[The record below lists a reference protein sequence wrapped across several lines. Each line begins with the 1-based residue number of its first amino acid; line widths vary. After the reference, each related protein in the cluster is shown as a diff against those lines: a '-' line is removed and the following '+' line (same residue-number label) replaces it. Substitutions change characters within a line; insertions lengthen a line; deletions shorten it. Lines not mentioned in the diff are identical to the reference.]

1 MTVLVVD
8 NGGYSIKYGFSSDD
22 FPRVSP
28 NCIAKSVCERRT
40 YIGSQILR
48 CKDFSSL
55 RFRRPIDR
63 GYLVN
68 WESEKI
74 IWDYLFSQ
82 KDFTVDY
89 SETSLLL
96 TEPPHNFPQLQLA
109 YDQIIFEEYEFQSYY
124 RCIASSLVPWNNDQ
138 ISGTFEEIDKP
149 REFALVVDSGF
160 SFTHVIPVILGNI
173 QWKAV
178 KRLNVGGKLL
188 TNYFKEIISFRHYDI
203 MEEFYLADQIKKSCF
218 FVSSDFNQDIEISKG
233 KKPGNV
239 SIDYVLPD
247 YSINK
252 EGFVLT
258 SDLQKDLINERQILT
273 LKNER
278 FIVPEI
284 IFNPSIIK
292 LTQAGIHEA
301 IMQSLQLIEPDFQ
314 EVLLANIFLI
324 GGNSFFK
331 GFSERLK
338 KELRSLAPDNCK
350 VIIHKPHNPDTFAWM
365 GGSSLVRNTKIF
377 NEKKVTRVEY
387 MEYGSNI
394 FLKKGGLN
402 SNKGLDDFV

>member
-1 MTVLVVD
+1 MTVLVID

-22 FPRVSP
+22 SPRIAP
-28 NCIAKSVCERRT
+28 NCIAKSVFDKKT
-40 YIGSQILR
+40 YIGSQILG

-68 WESEKI
+68 WESEKV
-74 IWDYLFSQ
+74 IWDHLFSQ
-82 KDFTVDY
+82 KDFTFDY
-89 SETSLLL
+89 KETSLLV

-109 YDQIIFEEYEFQSYY
+109 YDQIVFEEYEFQSYY
-124 RCIASSLVPWNNDQ
+124 RCVAGSLVPWNPNQ
-138 ISGTFEEIDKP
+138 IYGTQMNRL

-160 SFTHVIPVILGNI
+160 SFTHVIPVIFGNI

-188 TNYFKEIISFRHYDI
+188 TNYLKEIISFRHYDI
-203 MEEFYLADQIKKSCF
+203 MEEFSLADEIKKLCF
-218 FVSSDFNQDIEISKG
+218 FVSSSFNEDIEISKG
-233 KKPGNV
+233 KKSGDV
-239 SIDYVLPD
+239 SIHYVLPD
-247 YSINK
+247 YSIN
-252 EGFVLT
+252 EQGFVLT
-258 SDLQKDLINERQILT
+258 SDFQKDLIKERQILT

-292 LTQAGIHEA
+292 LAQAGIHEA
-301 IMQSLQLIEPDFQ
+301 IMQSLCLVEPDFQ
-314 EVLLANIFLI
+314 EFLLENIILV

-331 GFSERLK
+331 GYPERLE
-338 KELRSLAPDNCK
+338 KELRSLAPTNCK
-350 VIIHKPHNPDTFAWM
+350 IVIYRPHNPDTFAWI
-365 GGSSLVRNTKIF
+365 GGSSFVCNTKIF
-377 NEKKVTRVEY
+377 DEKKVTRTEY

-394 FLKKGGLN
+394 FLKKSGLSQN
-402 SNKGLDDFV
+402 EGV